1 MSQPCSPC
9 SPVVLVGFEDQDNLG
24 LRYLAA
30 TLRASGADVR
40 MVGFSED
47 PAPVLAAV
55 RDLNPVVVGFSL
67 IFQYMVPRFEELLER
82 LRAAGVNVH
91 FTVGGHYASFEPAA
105 TLAAMPALDSIVRYE
120 GEDTLVELATTLSS
134 GGDWRAVPGLA
145 FRGAESAMQTSAP
158 RVGGKDLD
166 AIPWPDRAD
175 LTYDPVRLDA
185 AAILGSRGCPWRC
198 SFCSI
203 VTFYEGNGTKGR
215 RFRDPI
221 QIVDE
226 IEFLH
231 REKGTRILLWQDDDF
246 LGGGR
251 KAVEWAHA
259 IARECV
265 ARGLHKNL
273 RWKISA
279 RSDEIRPGVLE
290 PLVEAGL
297 CHVYMGVE
305 AGNEHDLKD
314 LNKLAKP
321 DAHLQARDVLRELGV
336 SFSFGFMLLQPWSTI
351 KSVRQNLQFLRDF
364 TDDGMAPAGFCR
376 MLPYAGTPV
385 ETRLRNEGRLGPN
398 DLTASYRFLDSR
410 LDVLWDWAVPTFHE
424 RNHDARGSWNLLG
437 LLLFEARLDLPDR
450 RKDPMYLAML
460 EGLSAL
466 SSGLLVDTVEQ
477 ALDHIEAHPD
487 IESEDP
493 FLLRLA
499 EFHQREDARIRHDLQ
514 ALVQQRQVREQRF
527 LESVEER
534 APSP

>member
-1 MSQPCSPC
+1 
-9 SPVVLVGFEDQDNLG
+9 
-24 LRYLAA
+24 
-30 TLRASGADVR
+30 

-47 PAPVLAAV
+47 PASVLAAI
-55 RDLNPVVVGFSL
+55 RELNPAVVGFSL
-67 IFQYMVPRFEELLER
+67 IFQYMVPRFAELLDR
-82 LRAAGVNVH
+82 LRAAGVGAH
-91 FTVGGHYASFEPAA
+91 FTVGGHYASFEPEA

-120 GEDTLVELATTLSS
+120 GEDTLAELAAALTSS
-134 GGDWRAVPGLA
+134 GDWRAIPGLA
-145 FRGAESAMQTSAP
+145 FRDPEGMTRTSAT
-158 RVGGKDLD
+158 RVGRADLD
-166 AIPWPDRAD
+166 TIPWPERSD

-203 VTFYEGNGTKGR
+203 ITFYQDNGTRGR
-215 RFRDPI
+215 RFRDPMRV
-221 QIVDE
+221 VDE

-259 IARECV
+259 IAHECV

-305 AGNEHDLKD
+305 AGNTHDLHD

-321 DAHLQARDVLRELGV
+321 EAHLRARDILRELGV

-351 KSVRQNLQFLRDF
+351 ESVRENLDFLREF
-364 TDDGMAPAGFCR
+364 TGDGMTPAGFCR
-376 MLPYAGTPV
+376 MLPYVGTPV
-385 ETRLRNEGRLGPN
+385 EKRLREEGRLAPS
-398 DLTASYRFLDSR
+398 DLTAAYRFLDPR
-410 LDVLWDWAVPTFHE
+410 LDTLWEWSVPTFHE

-450 RKDPMYLAML
+450 RKDPVYIAML

-466 SSGLLVDTVEQ
+466 SSGLLIDTVEQ
-477 ALDHIEAHPD
+477 ALEHIEAHPD
-487 IESEDP
+487 VGGDDP

-499 EFHQREDARIRHDLQ
+499 ELHQREDARIRRDLQ

-527 LESVEER
+527 LESVDGH
-534 APSP
+534 AHAV